1 MAALIV
7 VGQCGAETIAD
18 NNSKTIHEY
27 EQGNI
32 IAHIPPTYL
41 IFPVK
46 QHEWMGGG
54 GGGRGWSSQ
63 LYTQL
68 KQ

>member
-7 VGQCGAETIAD
+7 AGEWGAETID
-18 NNSKTIHEY
+18 KNSKTIHEC

-54 GGGRGWSSQ
+54 GGGA
-63 LYTQL
+63 LLIAAIYAT
-68 KQ
+68 